1 MRNIAHAYEPPPS
14 PLPLSCSHTLSLL
27 FTHTLCHYI
36 AKGGLENLEMHR
48 LERQAKA
55 SRVKADR
62 IAKMT
67 KRKAARDAQLAANK
81 GDGGGADGGDF
92 STPPYFT

>member
-1 MRNIAHAYEPPPS
+1 MRNIAHAYEPPPPS
-14 PLPLSCSHTLSLL
+14 PLPLSCSQ
-27 FTHTLCHYI
+27 THTVSLYCYYPPE
-36 AKGGLENLEMHR
+36 GGLENLKMHR

-81 GDGGGADGGDF
+81 GDVGGADGGDF